1 MKSNLLKTAIFPII
15 LFIVSLLLGNCSK
28 NPNIINIGVVGP
40 FTGEGATYGSAM
52 KRGIELALDEVN
64 SKGGILNKKVIATYE
79 DDRLTQKDGINAI
92 NKLINADNVQAI
104 IGSAAS
110 KVTLAIAPFAEKA
123 HVVLI
128 SSISTADT
136 IKYSGDYIFRDV
148 PPNKQQGITAAKFVY
163 NDLDKTNV
171 AVFYKNDDYGASLSS
186 AFISAFKELGGKIL
200 VVDSYSPDATD
211 FRDQLIKIKSKKPDV
226 IFFPGNYQESGI
238 ILRQGKELRIKS
250 IFVGGDGSYS
260 PELIKIAGVAADGSY
275 YTLMSLPP
283 DTAKS
288 FLKFKAAYYKKYNE
302 TPDVYSVYSYDA
314 AMVIFKAIEKA
325 GEYEGEKIKDEL
337 YKINYQGVTGDLKF
351 DNYGEVNKDYS
362 VYLVRNGSFVLFK

>member
-1 MKSNLLKTAIFPII
+1 MKNKMIKIIFISFTI
-15 LFIVSLLLGNCSK
+15 SLISILLGSCSK
-28 NPNIINIGVVGP
+28 NPDVINIGVVGP
-40 FTGEGATYGSAM
+40 FTGEGATYGAAM
-52 KRGIELALDEVN
+52 KRGVELALDEVN

-92 NKLINADNVQAI
+92 NKLINANNVQAI

-110 KVTLAIAPFAEKA
+110 KVTLAIAPFAERA

-163 NDLDKTNV
+163 NDLGKTNA
-171 AVFYKNDDYGASLSS
+171 AVFYKNDDYGTSLSS
-186 AFISAFKELGGKIL
+186 AFISAFKALGGKIL
-200 VVDSYSPDATD
+200 IVDNYAPDATD
-211 FRDQLIKIKSKKPDV
+211 FRDQLIKIKSKNPDV

-260 PELIKIAGVAADGSY
+260 PELIKIAGSAADGSY

-283 DTAKS
+283 DTSKS
-288 FLKFKAAYYKKYNE
+288 YIDFKSAYIKKYKE
-302 TPDVYSVYSYDA
+302 DPDVYSVYSYDA
-314 AMVIFKAIEKA
+314 AMVILKAIEKA
-325 GEYEGEKIKDEL
+325 GDYNGEKIKDEL
-337 YKINYQGVTGDLKF
+337 YKINYHGVTGDIKF
-351 DNYGEVNKDYS
+351 DSYGEVNKDYS
-362 VYLVRNGSFVLFK
+362 IYTVKNGAFVLFR